1 MVPRGE
7 HKRGRREGPQGPM
20 MGPVPNPTGQRPP
33 KRVGRVRAR
42 HAALSAPRNS
52 LFSRT
57 ATVVFV
63 SLLALGHFCSGQTF
77 LVPNESVSQS
87 SGRFSDGSAESV
99 SPPQA
104 PPGPPRELPSLGSES
119 QKETESAF
127 QGKGPAPAEWE
138 RPPESG
144 SAQRPGSESA
154 TGWGQTSPGSSTART
169 SGATRTGDIPLQRRP
184 APQREDRS
192 LTGSRGGALPWL
204 TMIGALGM
212 VIGVFFLFAWATRR
226 MNAHHNVLLPREV
239 VDVLGQAP
247 LSPRHRLCLIRVGR
261 KVVLVAMTTEGID
274 TLTEVDDPVEVDRL
288 VGLVASQRSD
298 GSTQMFKN
306 LFAHYLGRDDGHS
319 T

>member
-1 MVPRGE
+1 
-7 HKRGRREGPQGPM
+7 
-20 MGPVPNPTGQRPP
+20 
-33 KRVGRVRAR
+33 
-42 HAALSAPRNS
+42 
-52 LFSRT
+52 
-57 ATVVFV
+57 
-63 SLLALGHFCSGQTF
+63 
-77 LVPNESVSQS
+77 
-87 SGRFSDGSAESV
+87 
-99 SPPQA
+99 
-104 PPGPPRELPSLGSES
+104 
-119 QKETESAF
+119 
-127 QGKGPAPAEWE
+127 
-138 RPPESG
+138 
-144 SAQRPGSESA
+144 
-154 TGWGQTSPGSSTART
+154 
-169 SGATRTGDIPLQRRP
+169 
-184 APQREDRS
+184 
-192 LTGSRGGALPWL
+192 
-204 TMIGALGM
+204 MIGALGM